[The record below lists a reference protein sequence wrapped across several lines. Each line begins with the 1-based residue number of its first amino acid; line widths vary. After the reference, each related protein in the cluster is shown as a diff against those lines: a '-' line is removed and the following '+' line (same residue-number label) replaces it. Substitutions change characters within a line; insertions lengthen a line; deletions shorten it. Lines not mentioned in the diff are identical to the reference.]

1 MKSLMMK
8 NDEVKKIKQRII
20 ELKKE
25 MIRLQ
30 EKLLNE

>member
-1 MKSLMMK
+1 MKKLMMK
-8 NDEVKKIKQRII
+8 NYEVRKIKQRII

>member
-1 MKSLMMK
+1 MMK